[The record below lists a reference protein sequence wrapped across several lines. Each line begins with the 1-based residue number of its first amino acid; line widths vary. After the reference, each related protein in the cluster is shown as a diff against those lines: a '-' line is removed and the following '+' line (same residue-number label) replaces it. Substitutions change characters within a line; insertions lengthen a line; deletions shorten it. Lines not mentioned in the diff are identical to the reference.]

1 MFRIQAGNQLE
12 NPNEVSAL
20 VKWDSAITLAFA
32 AENLFAAAQL
42 LTSDLIPW
50 KRALR
55 VAYDRHLVPL
65 LDNDDLLPAD
75 IRDKLLDAHRSFL
88 RASSR
93 GLNAE
98 FARQLANDLMSIL
111 GEITSLLNPVSRSSF
126 LVPGIQAA

>member
-32 AENLFAAAQL
+32 AENLCAAAQL

-88 RASSR
+88 RANSR

-98 FARQLANDLMSIL
+98 FARQLASELMSIL
-111 GEITSLLNPVSRSSF
+111 AEITSLLNPMSRPSF

>member
-1 MFRIQAGNQLE
+1 
-12 NPNEVSAL
+12 VSAA

-42 LTSDLIPW
+42 LTSDLVPW

-65 LDNDDLLPAD
+65 LDNDDLLPVD

-88 RASSR
+88 RANSR

-98 FARQLANDLMSIL
+98 FARQLANELMSIL
-111 GEITSLLNPVSRSSF
+111 EEITSLLNPVSGPSF
-126 LVPGIQAA
+126 LIRGTQAA